1 MTALA
6 GSELTYFPIAG
17 RAESIRLAFKIGGID
32 FTDTRIT
39 FPEWKDKVKPT
50 TPWGGLPMLKLPDGT
65 VIAQQRAILR
75 LISKQAG
82 LYPVDPLAAAKV
94 DELMDAAEDL
104 QTKVN
109 AAGQGLEQAEKEAKR
124 KEACESGVVFDLVKK
139 MDEYIAK
146 NGSGGCS
153 VGDKISCA
161 DLMIFTTSCGVI
173 SGMFDGVPATTFDQ
187 FKSVQAVRKAV
198 ANHPAVKA
206 YHDTISDINPMFI
219 KARDL

>member
-1 MTALA
+1 
-6 GSELTYFPIAG
+6 
-17 RAESIRLAFKIGGID
+17 
-32 FTDTRIT
+32 
-39 FPEWKDKVKPT
+39 
-50 TPWGGLPMLKLPDGT
+50 MLKLPDGT

-206 YHDTISDINPMFI
+206 YHDTISDINPIGGGSMKVKI
-219 KARDL
+219 GCHRTSAGRDLRPGKLVGRVGSCSQHSDDVRGRCDTKMA